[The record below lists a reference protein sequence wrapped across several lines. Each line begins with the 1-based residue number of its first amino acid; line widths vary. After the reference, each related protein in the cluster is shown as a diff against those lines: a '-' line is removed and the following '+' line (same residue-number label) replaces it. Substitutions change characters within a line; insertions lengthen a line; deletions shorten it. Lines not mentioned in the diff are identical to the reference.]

1 MGSRGEDD
9 CGGGSE
15 VSEETKRAI
24 EMLKVAA
31 AYIRKYCPDK
41 SIYYD
46 EAMCDGY
53 CVADDC
59 DIAVVLLEAT
69 Q

>member
-1 MGSRGEDD
+1 M
-9 CGGGSE
+9 
-15 VSEETKRAI
+15 SEETKRAI